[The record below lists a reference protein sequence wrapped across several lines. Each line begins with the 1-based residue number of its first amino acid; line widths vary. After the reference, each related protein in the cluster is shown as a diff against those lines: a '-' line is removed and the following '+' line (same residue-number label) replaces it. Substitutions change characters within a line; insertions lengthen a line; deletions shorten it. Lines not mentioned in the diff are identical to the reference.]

1 MSLAASPFTYAPGSS
16 WLHRRSAVPKLVWL
30 AAALAF
36 SLVTFHPVPLL
47 VVTAGAVALGVGAG
61 VGRQVWLAMRVLG
74 PLAASI
80 VVLQVAA
87 PGTCAAGCTEIARLG
102 GATITAEALA
112 RGVAYVSRLL
122 AMETVAVVML
132 VTTRP
137 ADLFG
142 ALRRLRVPHPL
153 ALMLATT
160 MQLVPVLQR
169 ELGTVLDAQR
179 ARGLRGRG
187 LRALVPA
194 LLPVFVA
201 AFERTG
207 RLAVSMEARGYG
219 GKRAR
224 TSYRTDAFIGV
235 DRALAWAGAAAGA
248 IGSVVGVLAWG
259 PGSVPP
265 LVVPAWL
272 ALAIVGLAGAAF
284 VALVVAAVVAVGR
297 T

>member
-1 MSLAASPFTYAPGSS
+1 MSVSASPFAYAPGSS

-36 SLVTFHPVPLL
+36 SLATFNPLPLL
-47 VVTAGAVALGVGAG
+47 AVTVGAAALGVGAG
-61 VGRQVWLAMRVLG
+61 VGGRVWRAMRVLG

-87 PGTCAAGCTEIARLG
+87 PGVCAAGCTEVARVG

-137 ADLFG
+137 GDLFG
-142 ALRRLRVPHPL
+142 ALRRLRVPHPV

-169 ELGTVLDAQR
+169 ELGIVLDAQR
-179 ARGLRGRG
+179 ARGLRATGI
-187 LRALVPA
+187 RAVVPA
-194 LLPVFVA
+194 LLPVFIG

-219 GKRAR
+219 AAGER
-224 TSYRTDAFIGV
+224 TSYRTDAFATL
-235 DRALAWAGAAAGA
+235 DRVLAWAGVVAGVA
-248 IGSVVGVLAWG
+248 GSVVGAVVWG
-259 PGSVPP
+259 ASSVAP
-265 LVVPAWL
+265 LVLPAW
-272 ALAIVGLAGAAF
+272 AAVAIVVVAGVAF
-284 VALVVAAVVAVGR
+284 VALLVAALGAIAR
-297 T
+297 A